1 MKNLSLSRFYII
13 VLPRFSML
21 VFIVCVLLSMYLYK
35 GGIYHMVLESG
46 VSMCP
51 GASCTDDG
59 HWTSGYLFFKNFLS
73 DLGRTVTH
81 AGDTN
86 FHSSLLFNMALIFG
100 GTTYL
105 LFYSFLKNIFPN
117 QLFTKLGSLLGICG
131 AISFIGVAFTPADL
145 YLDAHIIANEWIFRF
160 FLASTIIYSWLI
172 YKNDLIDNKYLIGNL
187 IFIISLF
194 AYILILIYGPK
205 PYEPGGLEFQAV
217 TQKFIMF
224 NFLFSIVVQT
234 MAYDKIMNQ

>member
-1 MKNLSLSRFYII
+1 
-13 VLPRFSML
+13 
-21 VFIVCVLLSMYLYK
+21 
-35 GGIYHMVLESG
+35 
-46 VSMCP
+46 
-51 GASCTDDG
+51 
-59 HWTSGYLFFKNFLS
+59 
-73 DLGRTVTH
+73 
-81 AGDTN
+81 
-86 FHSSLLFNMALIFG
+86 MALIFG
-100 GTTYL
+100 GITYL

-117 QLFTKLGSLLGICG
+117 QLLAKLGSLLGICG

-217 TQKFIMF
+217 AQKFIMI
-224 NFLFSIVVQT
+224 N
-234 MAYDKIMNQ
+234 Y